1 MPGYRDALDGVIERV
16 VAPGAA
22 EVDRT
27 GAFPGAGI
35 EALGRAGLL
44 GLTCAPEV
52 GGGGEGM
59 RGATEVVE
67 HLAGACGSTAMV
79 VLMHYCGV
87 ALLEAHGPKAVRQ
100 AIAAGDHLTTLAF
113 SEVGSRSHFWAPLST
128 ATRVDGQEENGQ
140 PARVRLDAQKSWV
153 TAAGR
158 VASYVW
164 SSRPLAASGPMSL
177 WLVPGDAPGLSQ
189 PGGFDG
195 LGLRGNGS
203 TPVTAEGVLVPE
215 SALLG
220 PDGGGLDL
228 ALSVALPWFLVL
240 SAAFSVGLMEAV
252 TTETAG
258 HLRATRFTHTGQSL
272 AEHPVPRR
280 DFARMRVETDSARAL
295 LLDTLG
301 ALEAGREDAMLRVLE
316 VKAVAAEA
324 ALAVTDLALK
334 LGGGAAF
341 RKELGLERRF
351 RDARAA
357 RVMAPTTDALL
368 DFVARTQLGLPL
380 LDEANA

>member
-1 MPGYRDALDGVIERV
+1 MPGYRDALGGVIERA
-16 VAPGAA
+16 VAPAAA
-22 EVDRT
+22 EVDRD
-27 GAFPGAGI
+27 GVFPVAGI
-35 EALGRAGLL
+35 EALGQAGLL

-52 GGGGEGM
+52 GGGGAGL
-59 RGATEVVE
+59 RAAAEVVE
-67 HLAGACGSTAMV
+67 GLAGVCGSTAMV
-79 VLMHYCGV
+79 ALMHYCGAAV
-87 ALLEAHGPKAVRQ
+87 LEAHGPPAVRR
-100 AIAAGDHLTTLAF
+100 AVAAGDHLTTLAF
-113 SEVGSRSHFWAPLST
+113 SEAGSRSHFWAPVGT
-128 ATRVDGQEENGQ
+128 ATRADGAAG
-140 PARVRLDAQKSWV
+140 AAGGVRLDAQKSWV
-153 TAAGR
+153 TSAGR
-158 VASYVW
+158 AASFVW
-164 SSRPLAASGPMSL
+164 SSRPLAGEGPMSL

-228 ALSVALPWFLVL
+228 ALSVVLPTFLVL
-240 SAAFSVGLMEAV
+240 SAAFSVGLMAAV
-252 TTETAG
+252 TADAAG
-258 HLRATRFTHTGQSL
+258 HLRATRFTHTGQTL
-272 AEHPVPRR
+272 ADQPVARR
-280 DFARMRVETDSARAL
+280 DFARMRVETDRTRAL

-301 ALEAGREDAMLRVLE
+301 ALESGREDALLRVLE
-316 VKAVAAEA
+316 VKAAAGES
-324 ALAVTDLALK
+324 ALDVTDLALK

-341 RKELGLERRF
+341 RKELGIERRF